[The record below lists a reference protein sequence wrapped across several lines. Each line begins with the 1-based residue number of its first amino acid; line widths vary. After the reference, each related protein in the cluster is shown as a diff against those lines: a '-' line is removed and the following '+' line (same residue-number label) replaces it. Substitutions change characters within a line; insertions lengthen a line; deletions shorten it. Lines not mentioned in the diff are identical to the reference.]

1 MTSKFQV
8 AGQGYAIERCYS
20 VPDDAWYLE
29 LAGTDPAGRTFLTAI
44 VPDEDP
50 DRTPTVCFD
59 ERTGH
64 LDIPADGWTGGA
76 AR

>member
-29 LAGTDPAGRTFLTAI
+29 LAGTDPVGRTF
-44 VPDEDP
+44 
-50 DRTPTVCFD
+50 
-59 ERTGH
+59 
-64 LDIPADGWTGGA
+64 PADGWTGGA